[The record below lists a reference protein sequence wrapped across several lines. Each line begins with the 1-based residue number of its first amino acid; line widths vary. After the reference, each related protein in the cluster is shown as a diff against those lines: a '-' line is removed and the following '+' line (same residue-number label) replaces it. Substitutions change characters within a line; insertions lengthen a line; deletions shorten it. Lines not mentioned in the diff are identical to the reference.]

1 MRGLILAHLSSGGIF
16 SRKDPA
22 GAGRM
27 SAPVLS
33 TKTMAK
39 KTTATTV

>member
-1 MRGLILAHLSSGGIF
+1 MAFFAFDLPGHL
-16 SRKDPA
+16 PA
-22 GAGRM
+22 GGAAARL
-27 SAPVLS
+27 SS